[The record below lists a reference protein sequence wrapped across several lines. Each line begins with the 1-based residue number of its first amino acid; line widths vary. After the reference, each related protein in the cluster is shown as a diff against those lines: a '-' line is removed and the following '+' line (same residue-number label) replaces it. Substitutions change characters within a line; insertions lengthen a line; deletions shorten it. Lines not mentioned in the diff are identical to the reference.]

1 MIGSRWIV
9 ALATLLALMF
19 SLDSAFAALPD
30 NYQLGLQEAASERME
45 RVDEF
50 HTLLLWIITTITVF
64 VLALL
69 VWVMIRYNA
78 SSNPVASKTSHN
90 TTIEVIWT
98 VLPVV
103 ILVVIAVPS
112 FRLLYYLDE
121 LPEGGAD
128 LTIKAIGNQWN
139 WTYEYPDQG
148 NFTFTANMVAD
159 ADLKQGQ
166 PRLLTADNA
175 LVVPVGKTVRVLATA
190 TDVIHS
196 FALPAFGVK
205 IDAVPGRTN
214 ETWFHAMR
222 EGVFYGQCSELCGA
236 RHAFM
241 PIELHVVSEQ
251 EFNRWIAEAQTKFAR
266 ADGPIDVATIED
278 QAAPAR

>member
-19 SLDSAFAALPD
+19 SIDAAFATLPE
-30 NYQLGLQEAASERME
+30 NYQLGFQEAASDRME
-45 RVDEF
+45 QVDSF
-50 HTLLLWIITTITVF
+50 HNLLLIITTVITVF

-69 VWVMIRYNA
+69 VWVMIRYNS
-78 SSNPVASKTSHN
+78 SSNPVPSKTSHN
-90 TTIEVIWT
+90 TLIEVVWT
-98 VLPVV
+98 VLPVI
-103 ILVVIAVPS
+103 ILVLIAVPS

-175 LVVPVGKTVRVLATA
+175 LVVPVGKTVRVLVTA

-205 IDAVPGRTN
+205 IDAVPGRSN
-214 ETWFHAMR
+214 ETWFHAKR

-251 EFNRWIAEAQTKFAR
+251 EFNRWIAEAHTKVAR
-266 ADGPIDVATIED
+266 ADGPVSVAAIED
-278 QAAPAR
+278 HAAPAR